1 MLSAFRDLSGSGRV
15 REAASH
21 SVERPK
27 SREKASPHDRR
38 ARQVARWT
46 SRKQVER
53 GLEPPVYGSRQ
64 PRSTL
69 LGPLSRY
76 LRERV
81 AAFSELSAGRDRRW
95 LPL

>member
-1 MLSAFRDLSGSGRV
+1 MIVGQDT
-15 REAASH
+15 
-21 SVERPK
+21 
-27 SREKASPHDRR
+27 SPAEPR
-38 ARQVARWT
+38 ATGQ
-46 SRKQVER
+46 R

-95 LPL
+95 LPP